1 MSDFVSSHYL
11 FYRWKKIHQNKEKE
25 KTMSKKAPTIL
36 ESPDLVAFISLFKKT
51 NPRPYKRNADSRIV
65 FEFSEDVSEAVDAF
79 YRNVPVNIADYC
91 KTLKMIRSMIFNVKA
106 GNA

>member
-1 MSDFVSSHYL
+1 M
-11 FYRWKKIHQNKEKE
+11 KKKD
-25 KTMSKKAPTIL
+25 PTVL

-51 NPRPYKRNADSRIV
+51 IPRPFKRKSDNRIV
-65 FEFSEDVSEAVDAF
+65 FEFAEDVSEAVDAF

-106 GNA
+106 GIS

>member
-1 MSDFVSSHYL
+1 M
-11 FYRWKKIHQNKEKE
+11 RKKD
-25 KTMSKKAPTIL
+25 PTVL

-51 NPRPYKRNADSRIV
+51 NPRPFKRKSDNRIV
-65 FEFSEDVSEAVDAF
+65 FEFAEDVSEAVDAF

-106 GNA
+106 GNS

>member
-1 MSDFVSSHYL
+1 MTHPYIYIGNNF
-11 FYRWKKIHQNKEKE
+11 KKEKD
-25 KTMSKKAPTIL
+25 MKKKDPTVL

-51 NPRPYKRNADSRIV
+51 NPRPFKRKSDNRIV
-65 FEFSEDVSEAVDAF
+65 FEFAEDVSEAVDAF

-106 GNA
+106 GNS